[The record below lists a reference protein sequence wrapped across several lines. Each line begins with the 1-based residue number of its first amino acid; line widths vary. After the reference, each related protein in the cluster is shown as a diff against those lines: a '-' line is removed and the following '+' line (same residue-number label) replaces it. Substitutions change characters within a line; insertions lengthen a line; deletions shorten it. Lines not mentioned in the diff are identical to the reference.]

1 MKIGNNWGK
10 RAGFSLVELLSVVAV
25 VGLLTTVGVGGLGGL
40 RQGGGLTSAGN
51 KIANLVVLARQVA
64 VSENTATAVVVLTKD
79 GLSNDRGGA
88 YRSVAIIKLEDNA
101 WKQVSPWENLP
112 DGVVIDPSASIS
124 TFFQNAT
131 LPTGLGGDT
140 SPQFNF
146 RGARVGLNDLACRVF
161 LPGGGM
167 LNPDQSPQL
176 RVVEGE
182 LAGGATARYRHTAA
196 DGLPSNYYDL
206 TLLGVTGQ
214 IKVARR

>member
-1 MKIGNNWGK
+1 M
-10 RAGFSLVELLSVVAV
+10 ELLSVVAV

-40 RQGGGLTSAGN
+40 RQGVGLTSAGN
-51 KIANLVVLARQVA
+51 KIADLVVLARQVA
-64 VSENTATAVVVLTKD
+64 VSENTATAVVVLTRD
-79 GLSNDRGGA
+79 GLVTDRGGA

-101 WKQVSPWENLP
+101 WKQVAPWENLP
-112 DGVVIDPSASIS
+112 DGTLIDPNTSIS

-131 LPTGLGGDT
+131 LPAGLAGDGP
-140 SPQFNF
+140 PQFNF
-146 RGARVGLNDLACRVF
+146 RGTKIGLNDVACRVF

-182 LAGGATARYRHTAA
+182 VTGGATARYRRTGS
-196 DGLPSNYYDL
+196 DGLPSNFYDL

-214 IKVARR
+214 VKVVRR